1 MAVEPKESELN
12 VSLQEE
18 NAQLR
23 KQLAGAR
30 IELRLLQNE
39 KRETMELAAPPPK
52 QQKSK
57 YREWISREGGHYE
70 HELIPQED
78 DDEDEVE
85 LRAPASPPTLPL
97 AAGGLHRRHTDSPAR
112 SPSREENFQTVHRF
126 PVLLKAKLSDIEAQ
140 SPHSFTK
147 SDSSNES
154 FLSHSPFELDNNDVS
169 QPNLDDESF
178 VKSIADRAGWLVGL
192 LILQSCSSFILSNNQ
207 GLLQQHIVLVQF
219 LTMLVGAG
227 GNAGN
232 QASVRV
238 IRGLAVGTV
247 RNDNVKA
254 FLCNEFQIGIC
265 LSLILGVV
273 GCIRAAIFLVPLAE
287 TMAITTSLLMIVM
300 ISILIG
306 ATLPLLMHYVNIDPA
321 HSSTTIQVLMD
332 ILGVTITVVVSSL
345 ILNSEL
351 GRMMS
356 PDLYADSSD
365 ADTL

>member
-1 MAVEPKESELN
+1 MAVEPKVSELN

-23 KQLAGAR
+23 KQLAAAR
-30 IELRLLQNE
+30 IELGLLQNE
-39 KRETMELAAPPPK
+39 KRETREPAAPPPK

-57 YREWISREGGHYE
+57 YREWISREGRDYE
-70 HELIPQED
+70 HELIPQ
-78 DDEDEVE
+78 DDEDEDEVEEVE

-97 AAGGLHRRHTDSPAR
+97 PAGGLHRRHTDSPAR

-154 FLSHSPFELDNNDVS
+154 FLSHSPLELDDNDVS
-169 QPNLDDESF
+169 QPNLEDGSF

-227 GNAGN
+227 GMYHD
-232 QASVRV
+232 R
-238 IRGLAVGTV
+238 IL
-247 RNDNVKA
+247 
-254 FLCNEFQIGIC
+254 FQ
-265 LSLILGVV
+265 
-273 GCIRAAIFLVPLAE
+273 
-287 TMAITTSLLMIVM
+287 
-300 ISILIG
+300 
-306 ATLPLLMHYVNIDPA
+306 
-321 HSSTTIQVLMD
+321 
-332 ILGVTITVVVSSL
+332 VVVSEYDHANTSVVL
-345 ILNSEL
+345 LSQAMPEIKPVCEVCT
-351 GRMMS
+351 
-356 PDLYADSSD
+356 LY
-365 ADTL
+365 